1 MMCIGKV
8 LVCVRQR
15 LMAMAVSM
23 RGSWGDGLCVRMLMV
38 LIVGVLMFMLQD
50 LVRMGMPMAIGQVQ
64 PNAYRHQSTGNE
76 QGHGYRFARPYER
89 RVGKECVSRY
99 RSWGGLDQ

>member
-1 MMCIGKV
+1 MIQRVHDAESVLVSMMCIGKV

-50 LVRMGMPMAIGQVQ
+50 LVRMGMPMALGQVQ
-64 PNAYRHQSTGNE
+64 PNEIGRAHSELQSLMRISYAVFCL
-76 QGHGYRFARPYER
+76 Q
-89 RVGKECVSRY
+89 KK
-99 RSWGGLDQ
+99 

>member
-1 MMCIGKV
+1 MIRRPPRSTRTDTLFPYTTLFRSVLVSMMCIGKV

-50 LVRMGMPMAIGQVQ
+50 LVRMGADALKQLFGQ
-64 PNAYRHQSTGNE
+64 G
-76 QGHGYRFARPYER
+76 
-89 RVGKECVSRY
+89 
-99 RSWGGLDQ
+99 RSGAKQQRCQ